1 MRQTDQIDN
10 SYALHNAVLVR
21 KLDTAKQKEG
31 TVNPP
36 SKLQADPAN
45 ELTTPSIASILTFLA
60 NCNTEFT
67 DKGTSAKFSFCII
80 DQNMDKDCF
89 RLQPVDT
96 IAVCAPESFSGTLFL
111 CKAQQQPHAP
121 HCESRRPRDTALQQG
136 DAHRRAGAAKLPP
149 HRGDRRRAGSI
160 QQRKH

>member
-36 SKLQADPAN
+36 TKLQADPAN
-45 ELTTPSIASILTFLA
+45 ELTNPSIASILTPLA

-67 DKGTSAKFSFCII
+67 DKGTSAKFSFCNVE
-80 DQNMDKDCF
+80 QNMSEEYF
-89 RLQPVDT
+89 RLKPVDT
-96 IAVCAPESFSGTLFL
+96 IAVCAPPESFSWTLVFMQSPT
-111 CKAQQQPHAP
+111 AAP
-121 HCESRRPRDTALQQG
+121 RTAPRRPSPTRYRIAAGRRTPQSGRCQAPAAPWRSPPRREYTA
-136 DAHRRAGAAKLPP
+136 A
-149 HRGDRRRAGSI
+149 
-160 QQRKH
+160 